1 MKLNRIAVLTAT
13 CLIAELAA
21 TQVFARGNHYGW
33 CRGVGNPHQS
43 SQGCGQAGGQG
54 AGNQVTGPTQPVAN
68 QLPPKGTQQTPTSVT
83 VPVLAPG
90 AVPNAIPN
98 QVPIATPIAVPGQ
111 VPTPVVAPTLTPP
124 LAPNATPN
132 RVPTAVPNQVPPL
145 ATGPTAVPPQVPTAT
160 PNQVPIAIPG
170 QVPPQPTGPT
180 AVPPLV
186 PTATPNQIPVAVPGQ
201 VPPQPTGQTAVPPLV
216 PTATPTQIPV
226 AVPGRVPQPSGTT
239 ATPPL
244 VPTATPNQ
252 VPTAVPGQVPQLTP
266 KPTATHVAV
275 PGHPKPQGVVTI
287 MRPKPRPTTGTI
299 QQPGTT
305 QVTHHLTHQSNSKKH
320 DHVAATPG
328 RHDPHDL
335 PKFRNA
341 AAKEDWECV
350 ASGFG
355 QRRYDA
361 GRGVLLNNGALRHL
375 GNVDAMARD
384 VPARHPKHSGCIISV
399 KRKQQ

>member
-1 MKLNRIAVLTAT
+1 MKRNRIALLTAA
-13 CLIAELAA
+13 CLFAELAA
-21 TQVFARGNHYGW
+21 TQVVAQGHHFGW

-54 AGNQVTGPTQPVAN
+54 VGNQITGPTQPVAN
-68 QLPPKGTQQTPTSVT
+68 QLPPRGTLQTPTSVA

-90 AVPNAIPN
+90 AVPNAIPGR
-98 QVPIATPIAVPGQ
+98 VPIATPIAVPGQ
-111 VPTPVVAPTLTPP
+111 VPTPVVAPTLAPP
-124 LAPNATPN
+124 LAPNPTPN

-145 ATGPTAVPPQVPTAT
+145 ANVPPQVPTAT
-160 PNQVPIAIPG
+160 PNQVPIAVPG
-170 QVPPQPTGPT
+170 QVPPQPN
-180 AVPPLV
+180 VPPLV

-201 VPPQPTGQTAVPPLV
+201 IPPQPTGQTAVPPLV
-216 PTATPTQIPV
+216 PTATP
-226 AVPGRVPQPSGTT
+226 
-239 ATPPL
+239 
-244 VPTATPNQ
+244 NQ
-252 VPTAVPGQVPQLTP
+252 VPIAVPGQVPQLTQR
-266 KPTATHVAV
+266 PTATHVAV
-275 PGHPKPQGVVTI
+275 PGHQNPQGVVTI
-287 MRPKPRPTTGTI
+287 MRPRPRPTTGTV
-299 QQPGTT
+299 QQPGST

-335 PKFRNA
+335 PRFRNA
-341 AAKEDWECV
+341 AAKENWECV

-399 KRKQQ
+399 KRKQR

>member
-1 MKLNRIAVLTAT
+1 MKRNRIALLSAA
-13 CLIAELAA
+13 CLIAGLAA

-43 SQGCGQAGGQG
+43 SQGCGQTGGQG
-54 AGNQVTGPTQPVAN
+54 PGNQITGPTQPVAN
-68 QLPPKGTQQTPTSVT
+68 QLPPRGTPQTPTSVT

-90 AVPNAIPN
+90 AVPNAIPGR
-98 QVPIATPIAVPGQ
+98 VPIATPIAVPGQ
-111 VPTPVVAPTLTPP
+111 VPTPIVAPTLSPP
-124 LAPNATPN
+124 LVPNPTPN

-160 PNQVPIAIPG
+160 PNQVPIAVPG
-170 QVPPQPTGPT
+170 QVPPQPN
-180 AVPPLV
+180 VPPLV

-201 VPPQPTGQTAVPPLV
+201 VPPQPNGQTAV
-216 PTATPTQIPV
+216 
-226 AVPGRVPQPSGTT
+226 
-239 ATPPL
+239 PPL

-252 VPTAVPGQVPQLTP
+252 VPTAIPGQVPQLTP

-275 PGHPKPQGVVTI
+275 PGHPKPQGVVTV
-287 MRPKPRPTTGTI
+287 MRPKPRPTTGTV
-299 QQPGTT
+299 QPTGTT

-335 PKFRNA
+335 PRFRNA
-341 AAKEDWECV
+341 ATKENWECV

-399 KRKQQ
+399 KRKQR

>member
-1 MKLNRIAVLTAT
+1 MKRNRIALLTAA
-13 CLIAELAA
+13 CLFAELAA
-21 TQVFARGNHYGW
+21 TQVVAQGHHFGW

-54 AGNQVTGPTQPVAN
+54 VGNQITGPTQPVAN
-68 QLPPKGTQQTPTSVT
+68 QLPPRGTPQTPTSVA
-83 VPVLAPG
+83 VPVLVPG
-90 AVPNAIPN
+90 AVPNAIPGR
-98 QVPIATPIAVPGQ
+98 VPIATPIAVPGQ
-111 VPTPVVAPTLTPP
+111 VPTPIVAPTLAPP
-124 LAPNATPN
+124 LVPNPTPN

-145 ATGPTAVPPQVPTAT
+145 ATVPPQVPTAT
-160 PNQVPIAIPG
+160 PNQVPIAVPG
-170 QVPPQPTGPT
+170 QVPPQPN
-180 AVPPLV
+180 VPPLV

-201 VPPQPTGQTAVPPLV
+201 IPPQPTGQTAVPPLV
-216 PTATPTQIPV
+216 PTP
-226 AVPGRVPQPSGTT
+226 
-239 ATPPL
+239 
-244 VPTATPNQ
+244 TPNQ
-252 VPTAVPGQVPQLTP
+252 VPIAVPGQVPQLTP
-266 KPTATHVAV
+266 RPTATHVAV
-275 PGHPKPQGVVTI
+275 PGHQNPQGVVTI
-287 MRPKPRPTTGTI
+287 MRPRPRPTTGTV
-299 QQPGTT
+299 QQPGST

-335 PKFRNA
+335 PRFRSA
-341 AAKEDWECV
+341 AAKENWECV

-399 KRKQQ
+399 KRKQR

>member
-1 MKLNRIAVLTAT
+1 MKRNRIALLSAA
-13 CLIAELAA
+13 CLIAGLAA
-21 TQVFARGNHYGW
+21 TQVFARGNQYGW

-43 SQGCGQAGGQG
+43 SQGCGQTGGQG
-54 AGNQVTGPTQPVAN
+54 PGNQITGPTQPVAN
-68 QLPPKGTQQTPTSVT
+68 QLPPRGTPQTPTSVT

-90 AVPNAIPN
+90 AVPNAIPGR
-98 QVPIATPIAVPGQ
+98 VPIATPIAVPGQ
-111 VPTPVVAPTLTPP
+111 VPTPIVAPTLAPP
-124 LAPNATPN
+124 LVPNPTPN

-160 PNQVPIAIPG
+160 PNQVPIAVPG
-170 QVPPQPTGPT
+170 QVPPQPN
-180 AVPPLV
+180 VPPLV

-201 VPPQPTGQTAVPPLV
+201 VPPQPNVPPLV
-216 PTATPTQIPV
+216 PTATPNQIPV
-226 AVPGRVPQPSGTT
+226 AVPGQVPPQPSGQT
-239 ATPPL
+239 AVPPL

-275 PGHPKPQGVVTI
+275 PGHPKPQGVVTV
-287 MRPKPRPTTGTI
+287 MRPKPRPTTGTV
-299 QQPGTT
+299 QPTGTT

-335 PKFRNA
+335 PRFRNA
-341 AAKEDWECV
+341 ATKENWECV

-399 KRKQQ
+399 KRKQR

>member
-1 MKLNRIAVLTAT
+1 MKRNRIALLSAA
-13 CLIAELAA
+13 CLIAGLAA
-21 TQVFARGNHYGW
+21 TQVFARGNQYGW

-43 SQGCGQAGGQG
+43 GQGCGQTGGQG
-54 AGNQVTGPTQPVAN
+54 PGNQITGPTQPVAN
-68 QLPPKGTQQTPTSVT
+68 QLPPRGTPQTPTSVT

-90 AVPNAIPN
+90 AVPNAIPGR
-98 QVPIATPIAVPGQ
+98 VPIATPIAVPGQ
-111 VPTPVVAPTLTPP
+111 VPTPVVAPTLAPP
-124 LAPNATPN
+124 LVPNPTPN

-160 PNQVPIAIPG
+160 PNQVPIAVPG
-170 QVPPQPTGPT
+170 QVPPQPN
-180 AVPPLV
+180 VPPLV

-201 VPPQPTGQTAVPPLV
+201 VPPQPNGQTAV
-216 PTATPTQIPV
+216 
-226 AVPGRVPQPSGTT
+226 
-239 ATPPL
+239 PPL

-275 PGHPKPQGVVTI
+275 PGHPKPQGVVTV
-287 MRPKPRPTTGTI
+287 MRPKPRPTTGTV
-299 QQPGTT
+299 QPTGAT

-335 PKFRNA
+335 PRFRNA
-341 AAKEDWECV
+341 ATKENWECV

-375 GNVDAMARD
+375 GNVDAMAQD

-399 KRKQQ
+399 KRKQR

>member
-1 MKLNRIAVLTAT
+1 MKRNRIALLTAA
-13 CLIAELAA
+13 CLFAELAA
-21 TQVFARGNHYGW
+21 TQVVAQGHHFGW

-54 AGNQVTGPTQPVAN
+54 VGNQITGPTQPVAN
-68 QLPPKGTQQTPTSVT
+68 QLPPQGTPQTPTSVA

-90 AVPNAIPN
+90 AVPNAIPGR
-98 QVPIATPIAVPGQ
+98 VPIATPIAVPGQ
-111 VPTPVVAPTLTPP
+111 VPTPIVAPTLAPP
-124 LAPNATPN
+124 LVPNPTPN

-145 ATGPTAVPPQVPTAT
+145 ANVPPQVPTAT
-160 PNQVPIAIPG
+160 PNQVPIAVPG
-170 QVPPQPTGPT
+170 QVPPQPN
-180 AVPPLV
+180 VPPLV

-216 PTATPTQIPV
+216 PTATP
-226 AVPGRVPQPSGTT
+226 
-239 ATPPL
+239 
-244 VPTATPNQ
+244 NQ
-252 VPTAVPGQVPQLTP
+252 VPIAVPGQVPQLTQR
-266 KPTATHVAV
+266 PTATHVAV
-275 PGHPKPQGVVTI
+275 PGHQNPQGVVTI
-287 MRPKPRPTTGTI
+287 MRPRPRPTTGTV
-299 QQPGTT
+299 QQPGST

-335 PKFRNA
+335 PRFRNA
-341 AAKEDWECV
+341 AVNENWECV

-399 KRKQQ
+399 KRKRR

>member
-1 MKLNRIAVLTAT
+1 MF
-13 CLIAELAA
+13 AELAA
-21 TQVFARGNHYGW
+21 TQVFARGNHSGW

-43 SQGCGQAGGQG
+43 SQGCGQAGGLG
-54 AGNQVTGPTQPVAN
+54 AGNQITGPTQPVAN
-68 QLPPKGTQQTPTSVT
+68 QLPPRGTPQTPTSVT

-90 AVPNAIPN
+90 AVPNAIP
-98 QVPIATPIAVPGQ
+98 GQ
-111 VPTPVVAPTLTPP
+111 VPTPIVAPTLAPP
-124 LAPNATPN
+124 LVPNPTPN
-132 RVPTAVPNQVPPL
+132 RVPTAVPNLVPPL

-160 PNQVPIAIPG
+160 PNQVPIAVPG
-170 QVPPQPTGPT
+170 QVPPQPN
-180 AVPPLV
+180 VPPLV
-186 PTATPNQIPVAVPGQ
+186 PTATPNQITVAVPGQ
-201 VPPQPTGQTAVPPLV
+201 VPPQPNGQTAV
-216 PTATPTQIPV
+216 
-226 AVPGRVPQPSGTT
+226 
-239 ATPPL
+239 PPL

-266 KPTATHVAV
+266 KPTATHMAV
-275 PGHPKPQGVVTI
+275 PGHPKPQGVVTV
-287 MRPKPRPTTGTI
+287 MRPKPRPTTGTV
-299 QQPGTT
+299 QPTGTT

-335 PKFRNA
+335 PRFRDA
-341 AAKEDWECV
+341 AAKENWECV

-399 KRKQQ
+399 KRKQR

>member
-1 MKLNRIAVLTAT
+1 MKRNRIALLTAA
-13 CLIAELAA
+13 CLFAELAA
-21 TQVFARGNHYGW
+21 TQVVAQGHHFGW

-54 AGNQVTGPTQPVAN
+54 VGNQITGPTQPVAN
-68 QLPPKGTQQTPTSVT
+68 QLPPRGTPQTPTSVA

-90 AVPNAIPN
+90 AVPNAIPGR
-98 QVPIATPIAVPGQ
+98 VPIATPIAVPGQ
-111 VPTPVVAPTLTPP
+111 VPTPVVAPTLAPP
-124 LAPNATPN
+124 LVPNPTPN

-145 ATGPTAVPPQVPTAT
+145 ATVPPQVPTAT
-160 PNQVPIAIPG
+160 PSQVPIAVPG
-170 QVPPQPTGPT
+170 QVPPQPN
-180 AVPPLV
+180 VPPLV

-201 VPPQPTGQTAVPPLV
+201 IPPQPTGQTAVPPLV
-216 PTATPTQIPV
+216 PTATP
-226 AVPGRVPQPSGTT
+226 
-239 ATPPL
+239 
-244 VPTATPNQ
+244 NQ
-252 VPTAVPGQVPQLTP
+252 VPVAVPGQVPQLTP
-266 KPTATHVAV
+266 RPTATHVAV
-275 PGHPKPQGVVTI
+275 PGHQNPQGVVTI
-287 MRPKPRPTTGTI
+287 MRPRPRPTTGTV
-299 QQPGTT
+299 QQPGST

-335 PKFRNA
+335 PRFRNA
-341 AAKEDWECV
+341 AAKENWECV

-375 GNVDAMARD
+375 GNVDAIARD

-399 KRKQQ
+399 KRKQR